1 MYAGRRQNCSY
12 LRGQEREAY
21 KTGRQHRETSAVP
34 PAVSQS
40 EYVHTVKIKTEP
52 L

>member
-1 MYAGRRQNCSY
+1 MLVEDRTVATLEGKRGRHIRRGDSTGRR
-12 LRGQEREAY
+12 AI
-21 KTGRQHRETSAVP
+21 P